1 MKSGGFILCRTFENF
16 FERIKILLT
25 SLKKKKKKAPLFNY
39 LSSLIGGRWGGWGGE
54 GIADAKWNVPYLNQ
68 DLGNS
73 QPRVLRV
80 SMVMQ
85 L

>member
-1 MKSGGFILCRTFENF
+1 M
-16 FERIKILLT
+16 LT
-25 SLKKKKKKAPLFNY
+25 SLKKRKKKAPLFNY
-39 LSSLIGGRWGGWGGE
+39 LSSLIGFGGCGGGGGGGGG

-73 QPRVLRV
+73 QRRVLRV